1 VRGGVTRATRRVRL
15 LAWSSASLVLAT
27 FAPAAGAADAGPGA
41 PPVPDDAVRFTT
53 ETVEFAEVGS
63 VPLLADAYLP
73 DTAARRRPAIVLVH
87 GGSWLGGDR
96 RSMGAE
102 ASWLAQRG
110 YVAFTIDY
118 RLAPTHRFP
127 AAVDDVRRFVRWLR
141 KPAQMRGYRVDPA
154 RVGALGSSA
163 GGHLTAMLG
172 TLGSGART
180 KGARVAA
187 VVSWSGPM
195 DLTDVNAV
203 IGGEAVTTFLGC
215 APPDA
220 TCMPTAREAS
230 ATTHVDPTDA
240 PTLLFTS
247 DAEIVPLSQAE
258 AMDAALSTAGVEHD
272 LVVYAG
278 DVHAQ
283 WFRVAAWPETVA
295 FFERHLGPPPTA
307 TRTAGR

>member
-1 VRGGVTRATRRVRL
+1 MTHTRALATLIATATL
-15 LAWSSASLVLAT
+15 LATAALLAVVPGV
-27 FAPAAGAADAGPGA
+27 PAAVAVDDGPGA
-41 PPVPDDAVRFTT
+41 PPVPPDAVTYTT
-53 ETVEFAEVGS
+53 RTVQYAEVDG
-63 VPLLADAYLP
+63 VPLLADVSLP
-73 DTAARRRPAIVLVH
+73 DTAARRRPVIVLVH
-87 GGSWLGGDR
+87 GGSWRGGDR
-96 RSMGAE
+96 RSMSDE
-102 ASWLAQRG
+102 AGWFAQLG

-118 RLAPTHRFP
+118 RLAPKHRFP

-141 KPAQMRGYRVDPA
+141 KPAQVREYRIDRA
-154 RVGALGSSA
+154 RIGALGSSA

-172 TLGSGART
+172 TRGSGARS

-195 DLTDVNAV
+195 DLTDVDAV
-203 IGGEAVTTFLGC
+203 IGGEAVTNFLGC

-220 TCMPTAREAS
+220 ACMPVARKAS

-258 AMDAALSTAGVEHD
+258 AMDAALTAAGVAHD
-272 LVVYAG
+272 LVVYPG

-295 FFERHLGPPPTA
+295 FFDDQLGGPRRSA
-307 TRTAGR
+307 SAGS

>member
-1 VRGGVTRATRRVRL
+1 MTRAHRVR
-15 LAWSSASLVLAT
+15 SLVASGAVALVAMLAL
-27 FAPAAGAADAGPGA
+27 APAATAADDGPGA
-41 PPVPDDAVRFTT
+41 PPVPDDAVAVTT
-53 ETVEFAEVGS
+53 HTVQFATVDG
-63 VPLLADAYLP
+63 VALLADAHLP
-73 DTAARRRPAIVLVH
+73 QTTARRRPAIVLVH

-96 RSMGAE
+96 RSMGEE
-102 ASWLAQRG
+102 ADWLAQLG
-110 YVAFTIDY
+110 YVTFTVDY

-141 KPAQMRGYRVDPA
+141 KPVQVQQYRIDPA
-154 RVGALGSSA
+154 RIGALGSSA

-172 TLGSGART
+172 TMGSGART
-180 KGARVAA
+180 KGSRVAA

-215 APPDA
+215 TPIDP
-220 TCMPTAREAS
+220 TCMSTARDAS
-230 ATTHVDPTDA
+230 ATTHVDRTDA

-258 AMDAALSTAGVEHD
+258 AMDRALTQAGVEHA
-272 LVVYAG
+272 LVVYPG
-278 DVHAQ
+278 DAHAQ

-295 FFERHLGPPPTA
+295 FFERHLGGPPTA
-307 TRTAGR
+307 TASS